1 MKRVMKPRKNQE
13 KWKKLKKKKLLK
25 KKKITLLKE
34 KEEPLTNK

>member
-34 KEEPLTNK
+34 KEEPLTIK